1 MYYINSMKMNLTK
14 LEDIPIPIP
23 EEMLLPDNIDD
34 LEKRLEQ
41 ARQQLAYSTAMVEII
56 EEKINGE

>member
-34 LEKRLEQ
+34 LEKKLEQ

>member
-1 MYYINSMKMNLTK
+1 MKMNLTK